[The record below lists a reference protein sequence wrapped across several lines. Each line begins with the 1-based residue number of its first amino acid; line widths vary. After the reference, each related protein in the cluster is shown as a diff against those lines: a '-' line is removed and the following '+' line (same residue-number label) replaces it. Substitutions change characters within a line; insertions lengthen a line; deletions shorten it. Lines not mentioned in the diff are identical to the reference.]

1 MGQEGRCLRLWARK
15 PHLASLSCPSRGAH
29 AVWILTLMGRPTAQ
43 PRAPSDGE
51 LPSGELLTR
60 MKHSP
65 ANPGS
70 QKREGVTVNTTL
82 LVARVTEPE
91 EASPRAHPGL
101 RGSAPSHS
109 AGSNARAQCPP
120 RAHPGLRGSAPTQA
134 GGALRPPRPAGLRAF
149 TLNRLQRPSAVSTLQ
164 ACVSDTEAHRSW
176 ALRPRGSEASGR
188 CHRPVLPHSQQV

>member
-109 AGSNARAQCPP
+109 AGSNARAQCPHCR
-120 RAHPGLRGSAPTQA
+120 RACRTQ
-134 GGALRPPRPAGLRAF
+134 
-149 TLNRLQRPSAVSTLQ
+149 RL
-164 ACVSDTEAHRSW
+164 TEA
-176 ALRPRGSEASGR
+176 GR
-188 CHRPVLPHSQQV
+188 CAHEGPRRRAGAIALCFPTPSRSKSSLPHVAHEVAPEPASHPP